1 MFFDLTGF
9 SETID
14 WTQQTSDLKGVK
26 SKIVPS
32 DTLVTRQ

>member
-1 MFFDLTGF
+1 MFFDPIGI

-14 WTQQTSDLKGVK
+14 WTQQTSDFKGVK
-26 SKIVPS
+26 RKIVPS